1 MQKDYYK
8 ILEVDKG
15 ASEDEIKRAYRQ
27 MAHKHHPD
35 KAGGDE
41 KKFKEV
47 NEAYQVLSNKEK
59 RAQYDR
65 FGRVFSD
72 GDGFSAQG
80 GPASGWDFSQGFGF
94 SAGGGPASGWDPE
107 NFSGVNDIF
116 DMFFEGLGMKTKRK
130 TYHRGADLEIEKEI
144 TMEDAF
150 HGVSAEIKLDIFE
163 SCKKCGGLGHFSKE
177 GFTKCATCGGRGE
190 IRELR
195 QTFFGQFSQVRACK
209 KCGGQGEIPNKI
221 CGDCGGT
228 GRVKIRKDIQF
239 DIAQGISEGQVIK
252 ITGFGQAGEKGA
264 GAGDLYVHIKVK
276 SHSVFRR
283 GENDLLMKKEINI
296 LKVLAGEKIEIPTIS
311 GNKISVEILA
321 GFNLRERFRVSGEGM
336 PKFNSRSRGDLYIE
350 FDVKVPKID
359 KKLKDFLGDLG

>member
-1 MQKDYYK
+1 M
-8 ILEVDKG
+8 EVDKN
-15 ASEDEIKRAYRQ
+15 ASEDEIKKAYRQ
-27 MAHKHHPD
+27 MAHKYHPD

-47 NEAYQVLSNKEK
+47 NEAYQILSDKEK

-65 FGRVFSD
+65 FGRVFE
-72 GDGFSAQG
+72 GGNGGAQG
-80 GPASGWDFSQGFGF
+80 FGGFDFSQGFGF
-94 SAGGGPASGWDPE
+94 DPSNME

-116 DMFFEGLGMKTKRK
+116 DMFFEGLGMKKRK
-130 TYHRGADLEIEKEI
+130 TYHRGSDLEIEKEI
-144 TMEDAF
+144 TLEDAF
-150 HGVSAEIKLDIFE
+150 HGVSAEIKLDTFE
-163 SCKKCGGLGHFSKE
+163 SCKKCGGLGHFPKE
-177 GFTKCATCGGRGE
+177 GFVKCATCGGRGE

-221 CGDCGGT
+221 CGDCGAT

-252 ITGFGQAGEKGA
+252 ISGFGQAGEKGA
-264 GAGDLYVHIKVK
+264 GAGDLYVHIKIK
-276 SHSVFRR
+276 PHHIFKRI
-283 GENDLLMKKEINI
+283 ENDLLMKKEINI
-296 LKVLAGEKIEIPTIS
+296 LKVLAGEKIEIPVIS
-311 GNKISVEILA
+311 GNKISVEIPA

-350 FDVKVPKID
+350 FDVKVPKRAH
-359 KKLKDFLGDLG
+359 